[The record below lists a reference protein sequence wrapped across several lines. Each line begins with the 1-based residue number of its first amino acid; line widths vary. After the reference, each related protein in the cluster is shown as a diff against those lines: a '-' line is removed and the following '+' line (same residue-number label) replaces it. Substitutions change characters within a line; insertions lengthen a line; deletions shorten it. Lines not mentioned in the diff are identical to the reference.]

1 MQFKKNISEACFN
14 IKNMNNNSFSSEDL
28 RPAATYKAV
37 TRRQTT
43 NTGKYVAGFFLL
55 IVACFSAGLGGGL
68 VAGQLAN
75 SPSTTIEGN
84 SRVDGNAVVGSD
96 EANIASVAS
105 KVEASVVSVVT
116 QVQGDSFFGSQ
127 VTEGAGTGIILSA
140 DGYVITNK
148 HVVADSEEVTVVTSD
163 GTVHNDVRIVGVD
176 PLNDLAYLKIKGV
189 KDLRP
194 ANLGDSSSV
203 RIGQNVVAIG
213 NSLGEFQNTV
223 TSGIISGT
231 GRPIAASSG
240 RDNAT
245 FESLTDLIQ
254 TDAAINQGNSGG
266 PLTNLSGQVIGINT
280 AVAENAQSIGFAIPI
295 NSAKGT
301 IKNLLKT
308 GKVERAYLGINYV
321 AITPE
326 IAKKNELPVKKG
338 AWISSLSGSRNSV
351 VSGSPADKAGI
362 KDGDIITKV
371 GDLEVGDRGGVA
383 SLVSEYAVGETITI
397 TLLRDGKTQSKNIML
412 EAYRAP

>member
-1 MQFKKNISEACFN
+1 MSND
-14 IKNMNNNSFSSEDL
+14 SFSNEDKGITT
-28 RPAATYKAV
+28 TYRAV
-37 TRRQTT
+37 NGRETSS
-43 NTGKYVAGFFLL
+43 TGKYIAGFFLL
-55 IVACFSAGLGGGL
+55 IVACFSAGLGGGF
-68 VAGQLAN
+68 VAGQLSDSSN
-75 SPSTTIEGN
+75 TTIERN
-84 SRVDGNAVVGSD
+84 NRIDGNAVVGKD

-105 KVEASVVSVVT
+105 KVEPSVVSVIT
-116 QVQGDSFFGSQ
+116 QLQGSSFFGSQ
-127 VTEGAGTGIILSA
+127 VREGAGTGIILST

-148 HVVADSEEVTVVTSD
+148 HVVSDSEEVTVVTSD

-189 KDLRP
+189 NDLRP

-240 RDNAT
+240 RDNST

-326 IAKKNELPVKKG
+326 IAKKNDLPVKKG
-338 AWISSLSGSRNSV
+338 AWVSSLSGSRNSV

-362 KDGDIITKV
+362 KDGDIIIKV

-383 SLVSEYAVGETITI
+383 SLVSEYAVGESITI
-397 TLLRDGKTQSKNIML
+397 TLFRDGKTQSKNITL
-412 EAYRAP
+412 EPYRAP